1 MTVVVGYSSSHDGKV
16 QPELYYQ
23 AFQPLRCTSLSRE
36 PLYLL
41 DSNAQRD
48 QHLQVRQIKVNIMSA
63 EKEKIDL
70 VKDLSGLLD
79 KQLITKEE
87 FEIQKRVLLTPSSK
101 ADAWFEKISLF
112 FRLFTWQVFFLIV
125 LVIFYLPIRSIL
137 SNASEVGVGDFKF
150 RVQQS
155 LNIGNPG
162 LAETLKKLS
171 KNEIITLLSVGEDSR
186 GLVYND
192 SSSKEISL
200 DTGYEYYTQL
210 QTKGLFIADEDLKKV
225 QQMLESKKFIRE
237 DALTY
242 SRVGNVKR
250 RFYSFDQFT
259 KEELEKL
266 QSLSGRL
273 SKDGE
278 RVYWIIVDVAGDQL
292 SRAN

>member
-1 MTVVVGYSSSHDGKV
+1 MAVVVGY
-16 QPELYYQ
+16 
-23 AFQPLRCTSLSRE
+23 
-36 PLYLL
+36 LL
-41 DSNAQRD
+41 DSDAQRD

-87 FEIQKRVLLTPSSK
+87 FEIQKRTLLASSSK
-101 ADAWFEKISLF
+101 ADVWIERVSLF

-125 LVIFYLPIRSIL
+125 LIIFYLPIRNIL

-155 LNIGNPG
+155 LNIGNPD

-171 KNEIITLLSVGEDSR
+171 KNEIITLLSVGENSR
-186 GLVYND
+186 GLVYSN

-210 QTKGLFIADEDLKKV
+210 QIKGLFIADEDLKEI
-225 QQMLESKKFIRE
+225 QQILESKKFIRE
-237 DALTY
+237 ESLTY
-242 SRVGNVKR
+242 SAIGNVKQ

-259 KEELEKL
+259 KEELGKL

-278 RVYWIIVDVAGDQL
+278 RVYWIVVDIAGDQL